1 MQTNGFFGII
11 SAIERNYSIFRR
23 DKRDGYIEGVYD
35 SIECKTAKRN
45 LAAHTGL
52 WRKGYYIG
60 LEDGAHF
67 LAEYV
72 KRQTSNAQ
80 VQDLLDKHRSS

>member
-23 DKRDGYIEGVYD
+23 DKRDD